1 MVQTDRRAETARQ
14 TSREQERTERRPDRE
29 AETEAALALQAILSG
44 GSWEQLP
51 SEGVLAL
58 SHGLGNSALLEV
70 VALRQKGPE
79 AESARLPGGESLTG
93 PMDAPGGAPLTA
105 PAPDFGA
112 LSPLGALA
120 PMEA

>member
-1 MVQTDRRAETARQ
+1 M
-14 TSREQERTERRPDRE
+14 
-29 AETEAALALQAILSG
+29 
-44 GSWEQLP
+44 
-51 SEGVLAL
+51 AL